1 MDGVVISFAIVS
13 GIIGANFSI
22 NIILILGAADIVAD
36 VFFNRC
42 WQLHWH
48 KSGKCVIWKCLALPR
63 KTAKED
69 P

>member
-1 MDGVVISFAIVS
+1 MDGAITSFAIVS

-22 NIILILGAADIVAD
+22 NVIVIPGAAGIVAD

-48 KSGKCVIWKCLALPR
+48 KS
-63 KTAKED
+63 
-69 P
+69 